1 MDLFSLV
8 AKLTLDDSQ
17 YKQALSSAETQGEG
31 FGSSFQDVIGKVA
44 SALTAAGITAAI
56 KGIAD
61 QFARMINNT
70 AQYADKVDKGSQRL
84 GISTSAYQEWNHA
97 LSQSGASID
106 TVSRGIV
113 NLNAAISGSATDK
126 VSEALDALSIDPSK
140 YKSTEDLLD
149 AVFTALADMEA
160 GAERDT
166 LIEQIFGR
174 GGMELAAF
182 LNSGSAGIKEL
193 RQEAHDLGLI
203 MSGEDIANG
212 VAYGDAVANLQA
224 ALDAIQQHLVKGILP
239 LLTDAVNFVTQ
250 IIAFFNGREAQGIF
264 GVIMNI
270 ADEESEAVQQAEED
284 SIKAQGIVNYLDSLV
299 KKYGEAAK
307 NTTEWATAMGQLQEV
322 MPGVRNLIKGEHQD
336 LNALNTSLR
345 EYIANSREQAVA
357 DAKRAALQSY
367 TDKYVEAVR
376 DQGVAEINMQ
386 IANEQ
391 AAEAR
396 RRLIEIAQRGDAS
409 FTGEG
414 MSMDQIKVAAQAYA
428 NELAYSGQD
437 TRELNTEIETL
448 VNTYNEQTQRA
459 QELAGNIATL
469 SAESLRLQ
477 REMEIAEQALA
488 NLASSANSAAGS
500 AGSLGYTPYGA
511 WATNYYTQRYGG
523 SHASG
528 LNYVPF
534 DGYMAELH
542 RGETVLNQAQAREW
556 RQGDGGIDTQAL
568 NRAVAEAV
576 ASAVSC
582 IQINM
587 DGAAVGN
594 AVTKQVSANIYQAQ
608 LGRRYSPAW

>member
-1 MDLFSLV
+1 MDLFSLI
-8 AKLTLDDSQ
+8 AKLILDDSE
-17 YKQALSSAETQGEG
+17 YKKSLTAAEEQGKG
-31 FGSSFQDVIGKVA
+31 FGNSFKDVIGGVA

-70 AQYADKVDKGSQRL
+70 AQYADRVDKGSQRL

-97 LSQSGASID
+97 LTQSGASID

-126 VSEALDALSIDPSK
+126 VSGALDALSIDPSE
-140 YKSTEDLLD
+140 YKSTEALLD

-166 LIEQIFGR
+166 LIENIFGR

-203 MSGEDIANG
+203 MSGEEIANG

-224 ALDAIQQHLVKGILP
+224 ALGAIEQQLVSGIIP
-239 LLTDAVNFVTQ
+239 LLTEAIKFVTD
-250 IIAFFNGREAQGIF
+250 IVAFFNGREAQGIF

-284 SIKAQGIVNYLDSLV
+284 SVKAQGIVNYLDSLV

-307 NTTEWATAMGQLQEV
+307 NTTEWATAMAQLQEV
-322 MPGVRNLIKGEHQD
+322 MPGVRELIVGEHED

-376 DQGVAEINMQ
+376 NQGVAEINMQ

-396 RRLIEIAQRGDAS
+396 RRLVEIVQRGDAS

-414 MSMDQIKVAAQAYA
+414 MSMDQLKYAAQNYA
-428 NELAYSGQD
+428 NDLAYSGQD
-437 TRELNTEIETL
+437 TRELNAEINTL
-448 VNTYNEQTQRA
+448 VSTYNEQTQRA

-469 SAESLRLQ
+469 SAESLRLKQ
-477 REMEIAEQALA
+477 EMEIAEQALA
-488 NLASSANSAAGS
+488 NLAANANSAAGS
-500 AGSLGYTPYGA
+500 TGGLGYTPYGA
-511 WATNYYTQRYGG
+511 WATNYYTQRYG

-528 LNYVPF
+528 LNYVPY

-576 ASAVSC
+576 ASAVGG